1 MSIPT
6 WLTLTNTFS
15 SVTAPN
21 KFLGSYVNGFLDVS
35 GSVYFRNT
43 LTVGTT
49 IAATGQITGASFN
62 ATSDYRI
69 KSNVRELDTEY
80 SVDNIRPV
88 FFHNDITNK
97 DDIGVIAH
105 ELQEHFPFLVDGVK
119 DDVNYQTVNYIGII
133 GILVNE
139 IKQLKKEVEK
149 NRKDIALLTD
159 NIE

>member
-1 MSIPT
+1 M
-6 WLTLTNTFS
+6 
-15 SVTAPN
+15 
-21 KFLGSYVNGFLDVS
+21 S
-35 GSVYFRNT
+35 GSVWLTTTSTTNSNKPNKLVGTYLDDFLHVYGRIYISGTGT
-43 LTVGTT
+43 LT
-49 IAATGQITGASFN
+49 AAGQITGASFN

-69 KSNVRELDTEY
+69 KSNVRELGTEY
-80 SVDNIRPV
+80 NVDNIRPV